1 MGDRGSDLW
10 NSFLDT
16 ALGLLAELDELMAK
30 HHGLSA
36 LWFQVLA
43 ALYEAP
49 DGHLKLNDLARA
61 IRLSQS
67 GATRLVDRLEKEG
80 FLERINCPSD
90 RRVVYTTL
98 CPKGKAAYE
107 RAQPDWKT
115 FLESRFA
122 KPLGE
127 DKLAVLGNLLT
138 RLKPA
143 QTPLEKC
150 PEQLSS

>member
-1 MGDRGSDLW
+1 MDDRWSNLW

-16 ALGLLAELDELMAK
+16 ALGLLAELDELMSSR
-30 HHGLSA
+30 HGLSA

-43 ALYEAP
+43 VLYEAP

-90 RRVVYTTL
+90 RRVVYTAL
-98 CPKGKAAYE
+98 CPPGKAAYE
-107 RAQPDWKT
+107 AALPDWRA
-115 FLESRFA
+115 FFESRFVSHLNDDEL
-122 KPLGE
+122 KVFGSL
-127 DKLAVLGNLLT
+127 LA
-138 RLKPA
+138 RLKPS

-150 PEQLSS
+150 PEQLL